1 MEPDIGLM
9 TAASDP
15 NWLLSSAAQSAAAL
29 VAIVGG
35 FLAARVIA
43 YNSDRDAAVRR
54 NNITDRDLRGWMEL
68 EAKAKAELDEW
79 EQKSLGKAP
88 PPQQGGGGIPLG
100 AWSGSDAVREA
111 QAKQERAELERRL
124 SESQERVVRLILE
137 QDQIQRELAAMEFPS
152 DLRFGFVV
160 LVIFAL
166 LGVVLPIIL
175 MATQPEDVSLPWR
188 IVVVIGFVSGLVGL
202 GIFLDSIIAAAGG
215 DERWSRL
222 RGRWNESPNE

>member
-1 MEPDIGLM
+1 MEPDIGLI

-43 YNSDRDAAVRR
+43 FNSERDAAIRR
-54 NNITDRDLRGWMEL
+54 NTITGRDLVSAKKL
-68 EAKAKAELDEW
+68 EATAKTELDEW
-79 EQKSLGKAP
+79 DQKSPKQP

-111 QAKQERAELERRL
+111 QAKQERADLESRWR
-124 SESQERVVRLILE
+124 ESMERVVRLTLD
-137 QDQIQRELAAMEFPS
+137 QDQIQRELAAMQFPA
-152 DLRFGFVV
+152 DLRLGFGV

-166 LGVVLPIIL
+166 SGVVFPIIL
-175 MATQPEDVSLPWR
+175 MATQPEDVSLLWR
-188 IVVVIGFVSGLVGL
+188 TLVVIGFVLGLLGL
-202 GIFLDSIIAAAGG
+202 AVFLDSIIATAEGA
-215 DERWSRL
+215 ERWGWL
-222 RGRWNESPNE
+222 RGRFGNDSLD